1 MTTLNET
8 NILAVEDD
16 YYYQNLVS
24 NIEDVIISTNEN
36 FIIKTWNRSAERVY
50 EINADQAIGKKTT
63 ELLFQQYV
71 GNEREEVIRL
81 LLANG
86 YWRGIVKVITLSGKV
101 VILQVVLTAIKDEAG
116 KCIGFVCVG
125 RDITTEAKSK
135 KAVESF
141 ASILELLDESF
152 LIIDSNFKVVFL
164 NLQGSLH
171 KALHSDYQVGDSA
184 FKYVPE
190 SYHRELKNYCFRAL
204 QGETV
209 NYSIEINA
217 GPKFYLDLTY
227 KPIKDDFNSVS
238 CICIIVKDLTIK
250 KEIEVLQQTKKAIE
264 ESYFKSRKF
273 FEEFME
279 NSPMPAWVTDRNGI
293 MHYMNQA
300 YLSSF
305 GFSKED
311 IGKSISEIYP
321 EELANTYLEVNKKV
335 FATEGIIERIEK
347 VSFDNSESTIKI
359 IKFPIVF
366 KDEKMI
372 AGWCVDISDQ
382 VALQESLFQL
392 NENKNKIMSV
402 IAHDVRGPLGINAT
416 FIDAIIDE
424 YESSEKLSILKHL
437 KMLKNGILKCYNLT
451 EELLLWAKSQMESV
465 RFKPVAFDANN
476 EISRVLDSVLQLAQ
490 EKKIDIETSLCDAEK
505 IYADR
510 DMFDIVLRNFIT
522 NALKF
527 SKPGNKIIVASE
539 TVGNKLFIH
548 VRDFGIGMK
557 KELADKILNK
567 QNYESTYG
575 TKGEKGAGL
584 GLIIAKDYIEKNGGE
599 MFIKSKENAGTIFSF
614 NIGFA

>member
-1 MTTLNET
+1 MTTLTET
-8 NILAVEDD
+8 NIQAFEDNE
-16 YYYQNLVS
+16 YYQNIVS
-24 NIEDVIISTNEN
+24 QIQDVIISTDEN
-36 FIIKTWNRSAERVY
+36 LIIKTWNKAAEKVY
-50 EINADQAIGKKTT
+50 EINAAYAIGRKTT

-71 GNEREEVIRL
+71 GNEREEVIQIL
-81 LLANG
+81 LSEG
-86 YWRGIVKVITLSGKV
+86 YWRGIVKAITLSGKV
-101 VILQVVLTAIKDEAG
+101 VILQMVYSAIKDKTG
-116 KCIGFVCVG
+116 KHIGYTGVG
-125 RDITTEAKSK
+125 RDVTTEAKSK

-141 ASILELLDESF
+141 ASILQLLDESF
-152 LIIDSNFKVVFL
+152 LIIDSNFKVIFL
-164 NLQGSLH
+164 NLNGSLY
-171 KALHSDYQVGDSA
+171 KALDSDYQVGDSA

-204 QGETV
+204 RGETV

-227 KPIKDDFNSVS
+227 KPIKDDFNSVK
-238 CICIIVKDLTIK
+238 CICIIIKDLTIK

-279 NSPMPAWVTDRNGI
+279 NSPMPAWVTDRNGT

-305 GFSKED
+305 GFSKVD
-311 IGKSISEIYP
+311 IGKSIEELYP
-321 EELANTYLEVNKKV
+321 EELSSEYLEVNKKV
-335 FATEGIIERIEK
+335 LETESIMERIEK
-347 VSFDNSESTIKI
+347 VNCDNNCSTIKI
-359 IKFPIVF
+359 IKFPIIF

-402 IAHDVRGPLGINAT
+402 IAHDVRGPLGINAN

-424 YESSEKLSILKHL
+424 YESSEKLNILKHL
-437 KMLKNGILKCYNLT
+437 KMLKNGIVKCYNLT

-465 RFKPVAFDANN
+465 KFKPVAIDTNA
-476 EISRVLDSVLQLAQ
+476 EILRIIDSVMQLAQ
-490 EKKIDIETSLCDAEK
+490 EKKIEIEIDLCDAEK

-510 DMFDIVLRNFIT
+510 DMFDIALRNFIT

-527 SKPGNKIIVASE
+527 SEPGNKIIIASE
-539 TVGNKLFIH
+539 KTDNKLFIH
-548 VRDFGIGMK
+548 VRDFGIGIK
-557 KELADKILNK
+557 KALVEKILKK
-567 QNYESTYG
+567 QNNESTYG

-584 GLIIAKDYIEKNGGE
+584 GLVIAKDYIEKNNGE
-599 MFIKSKENAGTIFSF
+599 MFINSDEKSGSVFSF
-614 NIGFA
+614 NVGFA

>member
-8 NILAVEDD
+8 NILGVEDD

-86 YWRGIVKVITLSGKV
+86 YWRGIVEVITLSGKV

>member
-1 MTTLNET
+1 MTTLRET
-8 NILAVEDD
+8 NILTIEDED
-16 YYYQNLVS
+16 YYQSLVS
-24 NIEDVIISTNEN
+24 NIEDVIISTDEN
-36 FIIKTWNRSAERVY
+36 FIIKTWNKAAEKVY
-50 EINADQAIGKKTT
+50 EISTVHAIGKKTT

-71 GNEREEVIRL
+71 GYEREEVIRIL
-81 LLANG
+81 INEG
-86 YWRGIVKVITLSGKV
+86 YWRGIIKVITLSGKV
-101 VILQVVLTAIKDEAG
+101 VILQVVYSAIKDESG
-116 KCIGFVCVG
+116 KHTGYTGVG
-125 RDITTEAKSK
+125 RDVTAEVKSK
-135 KAVESF
+135 KALESF
-141 ASILELLDESF
+141 ASILKLLDESF
-152 LIIDSNFKVVFL
+152 LIIDSNFKVLFL
-164 NLQGSLH
+164 NLKGSLH
-171 KALHSDYQVGDSA
+171 KALNSDYQVGDSA

-204 QGETV
+204 RGETV

-227 KPIKDDFNSVS
+227 KPIKDDFNSVTG
-238 CICIIVKDLTIK
+238 ICIIVKDLTIK

-305 GFSKED
+305 GFTRKD
-311 IGKSISEIYP
+311 IGKSIVELYP
-321 EELANTYLEVNKKV
+321 EELSNAYLEVNKKV
-335 FATEGIIERIEK
+335 LETENIIERIEK
-347 VSFDNSESTIKI
+347 VSYEQYESTIKI

-416 FIDAIIDE
+416 FIDAIIEE

-437 KMLKNGILKCYNLT
+437 KMLKEGIVKCYNLT

-465 RFKPVAFDANN
+465 KFKPVAIDANS
-476 EISRVLDSVLQLAQ
+476 EINRVIDSVMQLAQ
-490 EKKIDIETSLCDAEK
+490 EKKIKIEINLCDAEK

-527 SKPGNKIIVASE
+527 SKPGNKIIVS
-539 TVGNKLFIH
+539 TIVVGNKLYIR
-548 VRDFGIGMK
+548 VRDFGVGIR

-567 QNYESTYG
+567 QNYESSYG

-599 MFIKSKENAGTIFSF
+599 MFIESNGERGSTFSF